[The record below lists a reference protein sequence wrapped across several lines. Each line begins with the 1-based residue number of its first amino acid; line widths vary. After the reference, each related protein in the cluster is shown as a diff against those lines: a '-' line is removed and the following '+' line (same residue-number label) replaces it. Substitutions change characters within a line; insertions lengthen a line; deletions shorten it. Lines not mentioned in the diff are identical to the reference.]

1 MKKYRRLAELAKK
14 KARNRELL
22 SAQQSLPME
31 QFISG
36 VRNDIEDF
44 TQQLGLELI
53 QEIMAEEVQR
63 RCGTWGEQ
71 QVHRHGHQP
80 GYVVFDGRK
89 VRVARPRLRR
99 VDPDEEVPL
108 QSYRALQSPGK
119 HQEQVKRL
127 LLRRVSCRDYDGA
140 VDDFVEG
147 YGIRKSSVSRQWKAA
162 TAAELQK
169 LCQRPVPKDL
179 LAVLIDSQHLSDEC
193 ITVAVGIDK
202 QGQKHVLGLWQGATE
217 NTTVVRALLEDLVE
231 RGLPTEE
238 KLLIVI
244 DGAKALRKAVR
255 QVLGDVPVQRCRVHK
270 QRNVVEHLP
279 EDKQAQAVWRLRSAW
294 AQEDAREAEKQLKQT
309 VKWLEEINPM
319 AARSLEEGLEETLTL
334 HRLGVNVAL
343 RTALSSTNAI
353 ESCFSR
359 TGGLM
364 HRVKRW
370 RKGDMR
376 LRWAATMLLVAEQ
389 GFRRIKGYRHLVEL
403 GKALQAL
410 EPKTMLKAA

>member
-1 MKKYRRLAELAKK
+1 MRKYRRLAELAKK

-22 SAQQSLPME
+22 TAQQSLPLE
-31 QFISG
+31 QFIRG
-36 VRNDIEDF
+36 VREDIEDF

-53 QEIMAEEVQR
+53 QEIMAEEAQR
-63 RCGTWGEQ
+63 RCGPWGKQ
-71 QVHRHGHQP
+71 QMHRHGHQP

-89 VRVARPRLRR
+89 VSVARPRLRR
-99 VDPDEEVPL
+99 IDPAQEVPL
-108 QSYRALQSPGK
+108 RSYRAFQSAGK
-119 HQEQVKRL
+119 HQDQVKRL
-127 LLRRVSCRDYDGA
+127 LLRRVSCRDYEGA
-140 VDDFVEG
+140 LDDFLQG
-147 YGIRKSSVSRQWKAA
+147 HGLKKSSVSRQWKAA

-179 LAVLIDSQHLSDEC
+179 LALLIDSQHLGQEC

-202 QGQKHVLGLWQGATE
+202 QGHKHVLGLWQGATE
-217 NTTVVRALLEDLVE
+217 NSTVVRALLEDLVE
-231 RGLPTEE
+231 RGLHTQD
-238 KLLIVI
+238 KLLVVI

-255 QVLGDVPVQRCRVHK
+255 QVLGEVPVQRCRVHK

-294 AQEDAREAEKQLKQT
+294 AQEDPKQAEKALRQT
-309 VKWLEEINPM
+309 VKWLEAINPM

-343 RTALSSTNAI
+343 RTSLSSTNTI

-370 RKGDMR
+370 QKGDMR
-376 LRWAATMLLVAEQ
+376 LRWAATMLLVAEA
-389 GFRRIKGYRHLVEL
+389 GFRRIKGYRHLAEL
-403 GKALQAL
+403 EKALQAF
-410 EPKTMLKAA
+410 ESKTMLKAA